1 MKFTKNLDI
10 IAEPDVLVCGCGCA
24 GTAAAIAAG
33 RYGAS
38 TMAVERWGFAGGF
51 ITAVM
56 GSSLDGFVDL
66 RSNLPIVG
74 GIVFEFARLAGG
86 ITGDI
91 ASIQFRPS
99 NEVRE
104 LKENPDKQAV
114 HFDFELFKLH
124 ADRLLQKAGVD
135 LLYHTYVV
143 DVLREGDRIT
153 GVVIVNKGGMGI
165 VKPKMVID
173 ATGDADVVARAGLAF
188 DIDEEMQPMS
198 LHFRVG
204 NIKNISYELRMK
216 CSEVLKNAREEGK
229 LDLYAGPWMAQINPG
244 ELYFNA
250 TRFAGNGVDP
260 EDVTR
265 AEVQGRED
273 ARLMFELF
281 KERLPEFKDAYF
293 VSTGPSVGQ
302 RETRRIKGDGTLS
315 VDDAY
320 NSHPQKDVVVM
331 GAWYVD
337 RHPKGS
343 SGYHMHEVIRP
354 YDISYRT
361 MLPQGLSNTLAA
373 GRCHAAESGALASS
387 RVTVTAMGMGQAAG
401 TAAAMAAEGKN
412 DSRELDVAA
421 LQTRLLE
428 DDVIILDRAAKV
440 LKVGDDLGDSAPTS
454 AIR

>member
-1 MKFTKNLDI
+1 MKFTKDLDVL
-10 IAEPDVLVCGCGCA
+10 AEPDVLVCGCGCA

-38 TMAVERWGFAGGF
+38 TMVVERWGFAGGF

-124 ADRLLQKAGVD
+124 ADRLLQQAGVD

-143 DVLREGDRIT
+143 DVLREDDRIT

-173 ATGDADVVARAGLAF
+173 ATGDADVVARAGLDF

-198 LHFRVG
+198 LHFRIG

-216 CSEVLKNAREEGK
+216 CSEVLKNAHEEGK
-229 LDLYAGPWMAQINPG
+229 LDLYAGPWMAPINPG

-281 KERLPEFKDAYF
+281 KEQLPDFKDAYF

-302 RETRRIKGDGTLS
+302 RETRRIKGDGTLT

-320 NSHPQKDVVVM
+320 NSRPQKDAVVM

-337 RHPKGS
+337 RHPQGS
-343 SGYHMHEVIRP
+343 SGYHLHEVIRP

-361 MLPQGLSNTLAA
+361 MLPQGLSNIWAA

-412 DSRELDVAA
+412 DSREIDVAA
-421 LQTRLLE
+421 LQTRLLKDE
-428 DDVIILDRAAKV
+428 VIILDRAAKI
-440 LKVGDDLGDSAPTS
+440 LKVGDDLGDSAPSS

>member
-1 MKFTKNLDI
+1 MNFTRSLDV

-38 TMAVERWGFAGGF
+38 TMVIERWGFAGGF

-66 RSNLPIVG
+66 RSNLPVVG

-86 ITGDI
+86 FSGDI
-91 ASIQFRPS
+91 ASTQFRPS
-99 NEVRE
+99 NELRE
-104 LKENPDKQAV
+104 LKENPDKSAI

-124 ADRLLQKAGVD
+124 ADRLMQKAGVD
-135 LLYHTYVV
+135 LLYHTYIV
-143 DVLREGDRIT
+143 DALMEGDRVT
-153 GVVIVNKGGMGI
+153 GVVVANKGGMGI

-173 ATGDADVVARAGLAF
+173 ATGDADVVAMLGLPFAV
-188 DIDEEMQPMS
+188 DEEMQPMS
-198 LHFRVG
+198 LHFRIG
-204 NIKNISYELRMK
+204 NIKDISYEMRVH
-216 CSEVLKNAREEGK
+216 CSEVLKKAHDEG
-229 LDLYAGPWMAQINPG
+229 LLNLYAGPWMAQINPG

-260 EDVTR
+260 QDVTR
-265 AEVQGRED
+265 AEIQGRED

-281 KERLPEFKDAYF
+281 KEHVPEFKDAHY

-302 RETRRIKGDGTLS
+302 RETRRIIGDSTLT

-320 NSHPQKDVVVM
+320 NGRSQDDAVVL

-354 YDISYRT
+354 YDISYKT
-361 MLPQGLSNTLAA
+361 MLPQGISNLWAA

-401 TAAAMAAEGKN
+401 TAAAIAAGSDTN
-412 DSRELDVAA
+412 SREIPIGT
-421 LQTRLLE
+421 LQSRLIQ
-428 DDVIILDRAAKV
+428 DDVIILDRAEKV
-440 LKVGDDLGDSAPTS
+440 LKIGDDLGDRAPTS
-454 AIR
+454 GIR